1 MFQENEALQQAL
13 RTAQKRLLTV
23 TRDRTFL
30 LDRLLMHEKVDH
42 TTSESEETE
51 SSDDG
56 DIVKTEPI
64 KKYVDNYYRDL
75 QQSIL

>member
-1 MFQENEALQQAL
+1 MFKENEAFQQAL

-30 LDRLLMHEKVDH
+30 LDRLLMHEKVEH
-42 TTSESEETE
+42 STSESEETE

-56 DIVKTEPI
+56 EPI
-64 KKYVDNYYRDL
+64 RSEPMKK
-75 QQSIL
+75 

>member
-1 MFQENEALQQAL
+1 MIYFLFFKENEAFQQAL

-30 LDRLLMHEKVDH
+30 LDRLLMHEKVEH
-42 TTSESEETE
+42 STSESEETE

-56 DIVKTEPI
+56 EPVRSEPVK
-64 KKYVDNYYRDL
+64 K
-75 QQSIL
+75 